1 METNNSKETGI
12 EVNGQTVMSFIDGVP
27 SAFEEKTRTILA
39 DNGIENPDT
48 DEWYPQQAWLDAL
61 SEIEKKVGESTLNT
75 IGKTVPD
82 NAEWPDHVESV
93 VDGFDSIDE
102 AYHMNHRGGRIGHY
116 DAEMVDDSTVRIE
129 CDNPYPCAFDTGIVE
144 NVARTF
150 VDSGIPQVTE
160 IGETCRSDGEDHC
173 VYEVSW

>member
-1 METNNSKETGI
+1 MVTHQAIETGV

-27 SAFEEKTRTILA
+27 SAFKDKTRDILA
-39 DNGIENPDT
+39 ENGIENPDAE
-48 DEWYPQQAWLDAL
+48 DWYPQQAWLDAL
-61 SEIEKKVGESTLNT
+61 SEIEEKVGESTLNS
-75 IGKTVPD
+75 IGQTVPD

-116 DAEMVDDSTVRIE
+116 DAEVIDDETVRVE

-144 NVARTF
+144 AVSRIF
-150 VDSGIPQVTE
+150 VESGIPQVRE
-160 IGETCRSDGEDHC
+160 VGETCRSDGDDQC
-173 VYEVSW
+173 VYEVTW